1 MDRLY
6 RRKKNIF
13 RRFLFRLL
21 KRFEETEEEGG
32 GRSKNKKNLKW

>member
-32 GRSKNKKNLKW
+32 EKEVKTKKI

>member
-1 MDRLY
+1 M
-6 RRKKNIF
+6 F

-32 GRSKNKKNLKW
+32 RGKEVKTKKI

>member
-32 GRSKNKKNLKW
+32 KKQVKTKKI

>member
-6 RRKKNIF
+6 RRKKNMF

-32 GRSKNKKNLKW
+32 KKK

>member
-21 KRFEETEEEGG
+21 KRFEETEEEEG
-32 GRSKNKKNLKW
+32 KKK